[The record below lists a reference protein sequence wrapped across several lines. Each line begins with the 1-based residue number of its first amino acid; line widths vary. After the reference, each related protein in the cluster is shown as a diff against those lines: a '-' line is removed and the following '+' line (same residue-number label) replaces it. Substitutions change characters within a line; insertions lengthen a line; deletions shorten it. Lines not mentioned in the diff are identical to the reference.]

1 MVASS
6 FSLLHADLPVC
17 IGYQA
22 AGRRVETR
30 HCLLPAR
37 VESVS
42 AARRFV
48 RDVSEDWTPR
58 PRRLEMLLE
67 NLAVVVSELVT
78 NALVH
83 AYGATS
89 ANSVDSADSANSAAV
104 NSLAAIDSSG
114 SVGSDRYGDAGPLSL
129 CLIHEPRDTPGG
141 VERVV
146 FAVADPS
153 SQAPVTAS
161 AQQAAGGLW
170 GLCESGRGMTLVAAL
185 ADDWGWRRVR
195 APGGA
200 EPAGKVVWALFELAC

>member
-1 MVASS
+1 MVASA

-22 AGRRVETR
+22 VSRQVETR

-37 VESVS
+37 AESVS

-58 PRRLEMLLE
+58 PRRLDSLLSD
-67 NLAVVVSELVT
+67 LGLVVSELVT

-83 AYGATS
+83 AYGLS
-89 ANSVDSADSANSAAV
+89 GGRVD
-104 NSLAAIDSSG
+104 
-114 SVGSDRYGDAGPLSL
+114 GDAGPISL
-129 CLIHEPRDTPGG
+129 CLIHEPCDTGL
-141 VERVV
+141 ERVV

-153 SQAPVTAS
+153 ADSPLTAGPECLE
-161 AQQAAGGLW
+161 GGVRNLR
-170 GLCESGRGMTLVAAL
+170 ESGRGMMLVEAL

-195 APGGA
+195 GPGSA
-200 EPAGKVVWALFELAC
+200 VPTGKVVWALFELAC

>member
-37 VESVS
+37 ADSVS

-58 PRRLEMLLE
+58 PRRLETLLE
-67 NLAVVVSELVT
+67 NLGVVVSELVT

-83 AYGATS
+83 AYGAIP
-89 ANSVDSADSANSAAV
+89 AAAPAAD
-104 NSLAAIDSSG
+104 
-114 SVGSDRYGDAGPLSL
+114 RFGDPGPLSL
-129 CLIHEPRDTPGG
+129 CLIHEPCDAPDG

-153 SQAPVTAS
+153 SKAPVAAT

-170 GLCESGRGMTLVAAL
+170 GLCESGRGMTLVEAL

-195 APGGA
+195 VPGGA